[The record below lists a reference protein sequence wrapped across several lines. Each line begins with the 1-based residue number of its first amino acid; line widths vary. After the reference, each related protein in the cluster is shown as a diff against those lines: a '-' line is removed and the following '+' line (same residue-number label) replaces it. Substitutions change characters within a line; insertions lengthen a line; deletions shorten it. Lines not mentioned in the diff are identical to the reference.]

1 MARSKAIAVGTAAGQ
16 ATALA
21 FSACRG
27 LGRLLWGLLWGLA
40 TRIRRNPQLRSLA
53 ARLRDRALAVL
64 DWCARLAGR
73 ASDALYRRIGRQVT
87 AGLSGIAF
95 AWMMVMPDATPL
107 YRGLDWSSDL
117 DCMAMNIY
125 HEARGEPELGRLAVG
140 HVVMNRVNDPRFP
153 GTVCG
158 VIMQGGAKRTRG
170 CQFSWW
176 CDGRNDRPT
185 DQRSWVD
192 SHQLAS
198 RIFAGTTK
206 DPTGGALWYHADY
219 VKPSWR
225 NQLKAGPKIGQHRFY
240 LAPEKR

>member
-1 MARSKAIAVGTAAGQ
+1 MARSKAIAVGTMAGQ
-16 ATALA
+16 ALGLA
-21 FSACRG
+21 RSACRA
-27 LGRLLWGLLWGLA
+27 LGGLLWGLLV
-40 TRIRRNPQLRSLA
+40 RIHRNPLLRSVA
-53 ARLRDRALAVL
+53 GRLRDRALAVL
-64 DWCARLAGR
+64 AWCGRLAAR
-73 ASDALYRRIGRQVT
+73 ASDALYRRFGRHIT
-87 AGLSGIAF
+87 AGLSGTAF
-95 AWMMVMPDATPL
+95 VWMIVTPDATPL
-107 YRGLDWSSDL
+107 YRGIDWTSDL

-158 VIMQGGAKRTRG
+158 VVMQGGAKKTRS

-219 VKPSWR
+219 VNPYWR
-225 NQLKAGPKIGQHRFY
+225 NQLRAGPKIGQHRFY
-240 LAPEKR
+240 LAPEKY